1 MITVIGNLKGGAG
14 KSTVAFNIGVW
25 LAVARRAVVAYD
37 LDPQKTLH
45 DVAAIRA
52 EEGCEPQ
59 FPVYLPDRQLA
70 KKLLSHTGDVL
81 IDVGSANIDG
91 MQTAITACHRIAIP
105 VPPSQAD
112 IWSTQRF
119 IRMIEQLRGE
129 HMPELLAFINRADTH
144 HAVRESDET
153 AAALKTLPGIRLLD
167 CRLRQR
173 TAFRRSFSEG
183 LAVYEL
189 EPNSKAATEMQALAA
204 ELYEDPVSK
213 EKPRRSKRNQ

>member
-14 KSTVAFNIGVW
+14 KSTVAFNMGVW
-25 LAVARRAVVAYD
+25 LAMAGRTVVAYD

-45 DVAAIRA
+45 DVASIR
-52 EEGCEPQ
+52 EQQGYEPQ
-59 FPVYLPDRQLA
+59 FPVYLPDTQLDR
-70 KKLLSHTGDVL
+70 KLLSHNGDVL

-91 MQTAITACHRIAIP
+91 MKTAISVCHRILVP

-119 IRMIEQLRGE
+119 IRIIEEVRGDD
-129 HMPELLAFINRADTH
+129 MPELLAFINRADTH
-144 HAVRESDET
+144 HAVRESNET
-153 AAALKTLPGIRLLD
+153 AVALATLPGIRLLD
-167 CRLRQR
+167 CRLGQR

-189 EPNSKAATEMQALAA
+189 EPRSKAATEILALSA
-204 ELYEDPVSK
+204 EL
-213 EKPRRSKRNQ
+213 